1 MQTSRIYHISEGRQF
16 PLLFSEKGPFR
27 MEVVEAR
34 PENLGGIRPGPEFP
48 FHVFLIQGESGKC
61 QQLIEKLREARH
73 LDDYPK
79 VIVLPELEYARRIKE
94 VALIPRAV
102 VLDDQVRPRHLKTML
117 EQVLQQEYYR
127 QVVYRVSQESRQR
140 LGAFESLL
148 ELARKEIKTFREES
162 AAFQALLTYEGNLR
176 QFDQSMRVAME
187 ETMQMKS
194 NELLG
199 MKSQLEATERLS
211 DYRSLEL
218 REARATLSAA
228 EAALDMSR
236 QENIE
241 RERIILAMDQLR
253 SYTDKELM
261 DLFQENQTLRAR
273 LGMEPRD
280 T

>member
-1 MQTSRIYHISEGRQF
+1 
-16 PLLFSEKGPFR
+16 
-27 MEVVEAR
+27 
-34 PENLGGIRPGPEFP
+34 
-48 FHVFLIQGESGKC
+48 
-61 QQLIEKLREARH
+61 
-73 LDDYPK
+73 
-79 VIVLPELEYARRIKE
+79 
-94 VALIPRAV
+94 
-102 VLDDQVRPRHLKTML
+102 ML